1 LIVSICKRLQ
11 NGSYSAYIQVSRNFM
26 TTQANEIDKYKVIE
40 KPLKNGNILLWI
52 GIPIV
57 IIAPFILTRS
67 LGLVDFTETGTI
79 GDTIGGLTSPFI
91 GLIGAIL
98 VFLALKAQIQ
108 ANILVQKQIE
118 NQENEKKIEIE
129 SSQLNKLYENLKSSI
144 DNFSY
149 STLDTWEFNNQGG
162 KELKGSEAFYK
173 LFQDFYC
180 DAHLNEEDLKTNP
193 KITEVISI
201 LEICDTLLDKI
212 SKSNVYDKETLE
224 TLTLHQFIYRV
235 FPRLSADYPDNLE
248 IHYCESCAK
257 THGFPSKISSLVMSI
272 KSKCDER
279 VC

>member
-1 LIVSICKRLQ
+1 
-11 NGSYSAYIQVSRNFM
+11 M
-26 TTQANEIDKYKVIE
+26 TDTTNNDKYKEIE

-57 IIAPFILTRS
+57 IIAPFIFTRTS
-67 LGLVDFTETGTI
+67 GIIDFTETGTI
-79 GDTIGGLTSPFI
+79 GDTIGGITAPII

-118 NQENEKKIEIE
+118 NQENEKKLDIE
-129 SSQLNKLYENLKSSI
+129 SSQLNKLYANLKSSI
-144 DNFSY
+144 DNFSFT
-149 STLDTWEFNNQGG
+149 TLDTWEFNNKEN

-173 LFQDFYC
+173 LFQEFYC
-180 DAHLNEEDLKTNP
+180 DAHLSEEDLKTNP

-201 LEICDTLLDKI
+201 LEICDKLLDKI
-212 SKSNVYDKETLE
+212 SKSNVHDKETLN

-248 IHYCESCAK
+248 IHYCESCTK
-257 THGFPSKISSLVMSI
+257 NHGFPAKISTLVKSI
-272 KSKCDER
+272 KSKCNENI
-279 VC
+279 C

>member
-1 LIVSICKRLQ
+1 
-11 NGSYSAYIQVSRNFM
+11 M
-26 TTQANEIDKYKVIE
+26 TTQFNENEKYKEIE
-40 KPLKNGNILLWI
+40 EPLKNANILLWI

-57 IIAPFILTRS
+57 IIAPYILTS
-67 LGLVDFTETGTI
+67 SFDFVNFNQTGVI
-79 GDTIGGLTSPFI
+79 GDTIGGLTAPFI

-98 VFLALKAQIQ
+98 VFLALKAQIH

-118 NQENEKKIEIE
+118 NQENENKLEIE
-129 SSQLNKLYENLKSSI
+129 SNQLNKLYENLKNSI

-149 STLDTWEFNNQGG
+149 STLETWEFNIQES

-180 DAHLNEEDLKTNP
+180 EPHLNEEDLKTNP
-193 KITEVISI
+193 KITEIISI

-212 SKSNVYDKETLE
+212 SKSNVYDKEILE
-224 TLTLHQFIYRV
+224 ILTLHQFIYRV

-248 IHYCESCAK
+248 ILYCEACK
-257 THGFPSKISSLVMSI
+257 KNHGFPPKISSLVKSI

-279 VC
+279 IC

>member
-1 LIVSICKRLQ
+1 MS
-11 NGSYSAYIQVSRNFM
+11 
-26 TTQANEIDKYKVIE
+26 TQAIKDDKYKEIE
-40 KPLKNGNILLWI
+40 KPLKIGIILLCV

-57 IIAPFILTRS
+57 IFAPYVLTCNIGWS
-67 LGLVDFTETGTI
+67 DFTKTGAI
-79 GDTIGGLTSPFI
+79 GDTIGGLTAPFI

-98 VFLALKAQIQ
+98 VFLALKAQIN

-118 NQENEKKIEIE
+118 NQENERSIEIE
-129 SSQLNKLYENLKSSI
+129 SNQLNKLYENLKSSI

-149 STLDTWEFNNQGG
+149 STIDTWEFNNPES

-193 KITEVISI
+193 KITELISI
-201 LEICDTLLDKI
+201 LEICDTLLEKI
-212 SKSNVYDKETLE
+212 SKSNIYDKDTLE

-257 THGFPSKISSLVMSI
+257 NHGFPSKISSLVKSI
-272 KSKCDER
+272 KLKCEKH